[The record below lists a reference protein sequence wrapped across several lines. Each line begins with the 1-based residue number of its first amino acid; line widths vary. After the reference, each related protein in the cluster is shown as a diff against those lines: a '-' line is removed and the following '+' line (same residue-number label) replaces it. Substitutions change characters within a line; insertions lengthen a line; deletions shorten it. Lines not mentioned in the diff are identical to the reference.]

1 MDDGNNILLLYI
13 TLLYS
18 TTPGKLTYELKLE
31 NSSLSIIDVIYP
43 YSNTEDKNLFQLVFV
58 ALLTGLMNK
67 KRTVDAEP
75 TFVDEKPPMVYYDPN
90 DPTIGK
96 TSRFIWI
103 LRRITSLINEY
114 SLSSSQSTTKI
125 QTGKTNYGA

>member
-31 NSSLSIIDVIYP
+31 NSSLFIIIDVMYP
-43 YSNTEDKNLFQLVFV
+43 YSTTEDKNLFQLVFV

-96 TSRFIWI
+96 MRRFTWI
-103 LRRITSLINEY
+103 YIE
-114 SLSSSQSTTKI
+114 
-125 QTGKTNYGA
+125 

>member
-103 LRRITSLINEY
+103 LRRITSLTNEY